1 MSAYIHIYTNALT
14 DDLIPTILKRL
25 NEHESVLDINSS
37 FSFRSSNGN
46 LPIVFKWE
54 KPSLEIFNE
63 NNLKLNF
70 GTSIKSFDLK
80 EYKKKLFKDKIIK
93 QSFIQKLTTLFK
105 KKKKKKVAKTIKL
118 SAEIEAQLQNYGKV
132 FSIKYHPGDVFE
144 NHFATLIGAI
154 ITELTKGVC
163 HFTYENVWYDSKNVL
178 RESLVNLYTLEELP
192 NHINKNAVAVAS

>member
-1 MSAYIHIYTNALT
+1 MSAYINIYTNSLT

-25 NEHESVLDINSS
+25 NEHENVLDLNSS
-37 FSFRSSNGN
+37 FSFRNTNGS
-46 LPIVFKWE
+46 LPIIFKWD

-70 GTSIKSFDLK
+70 NVSLKSFNLK

-93 QSFIQKLTTLFK
+93 QSFIQKITGLFK
-105 KKKKKKVAKTIKL
+105 KKKRKVAKPVKL
-118 SAEIEAQLQNYGKV
+118 SAEVEAQLHNYNKV

-154 ITELTKGVC
+154 VTELSNGVC
-163 HFTYENVWYDSKNVL
+163 HFTQENVWYNSKNVL

>member
-1 MSAYIHIYTNALT
+1 MSAYINIYTNSLT

-25 NEHESVLDINSS
+25 NEHENVLDINSS
-37 FSFRSSNGN
+37 FSFRNPNGN
-46 LPIVFKWE
+46 LPIVFKWD

-70 GTSIKSFDLK
+70 GVSLKSFDLK

-93 QSFIQKLTTLFK
+93 QSFVQKIMGLFK
-105 KKKKKKVAKTIKL
+105 KKKRKVAKPVKL
-118 SAEIEAQLQNYGKV
+118 SAEVEAQLQNYNKV
-132 FSIKYHPGDVFE
+132 FSLKYHSGHVFE
-144 NHFATLIGAI
+144 NHFATLICAI
-154 ITELTKGVC
+154 ITELTNGVC
-163 HFTYENVWYDSKNVL
+163 HFTQENVWYDAKNVL

>member
-1 MSAYIHIYTNALT
+1 MSAYINIYTNTLT

-25 NEHESVLDINSS
+25 NEHENVLDLNSS
-37 FSFRSSNGN
+37 FSFRNTNGT
-46 LPIVFKWE
+46 LPIVFKWD

-70 GTSIKSFDLK
+70 NVSLKSFDLK
-80 EYKKKLFKDKIIK
+80 EYKKKLFKEKIIK
-93 QSFIQKLTTLFK
+93 QSFVQKLLGLFK
-105 KKKKKKVAKTIKL
+105 KKKRKVAKPVKL
-118 SAEIEAQLQNYGKV
+118 SAEVESQLQNYNKV

-154 ITELTKGVC
+154 ITELSKGLC
-163 HFTYENVWYDSKNVL
+163 HFTKENTWYDSKNVL

>member
-1 MSAYIHIYTNALT
+1 MSAYINIYTNSLT

-25 NEHESVLDINSS
+25 NEHENVLDLNSS
-37 FSFRSSNGN
+37 FSFRNTNGN
-46 LPIVFKWE
+46 LPIVFKWD

-70 GTSIKSFDLK
+70 SVSLKSFDLK
-80 EYKKKLFKDKIIK
+80 EYKKKLFKEKIIK
-93 QSFIQKLTTLFK
+93 QSFIQKILGLFK
-105 KKKKKKVAKTIKL
+105 KKKRKVAKPVKL
-118 SAEIEAQLQNYGKV
+118 SAEVESQLQNYSKV

-154 ITELTKGVC
+154 ITELSNGAC
-163 HFTYENVWYDSKNVL
+163 HFTKENTWYNAKNVL

>member
-1 MSAYIHIYTNALT
+1 MSAYINIYTNTLT

-25 NEHESVLDINSS
+25 NEHENVLDLNSS
-37 FSFRSSNGN
+37 FSFRNANGS
-46 LPIVFKWE
+46 LPIIFKWD

-70 GTSIKSFDLK
+70 NVSLKSFDLR
-80 EYKKKLFKDKIIK
+80 EYKKKLFKEKIIK
-93 QSFIQKLTTLFK
+93 QSFIQKLLGLFK
-105 KKKKKKVAKTIKL
+105 KKKRKVAKPVKL
-118 SAEIEAQLQNYGKV
+118 SAEIESQLQNYNKV

-154 ITELTKGVC
+154 ITELSNGIC
-163 HFTYENVWYDSKNVL
+163 HFTKENTWYDAKNVL

>member
-1 MSAYIHIYTNALT
+1 MSAYINIYTNTLT

-25 NEHESVLDINSS
+25 NEHENVLDLNSS
-37 FSFRSSNGN
+37 FSFRNANGS
-46 LPIVFKWE
+46 LPIIFKWD

-70 GTSIKSFDLK
+70 NVSLKSFDLR
-80 EYKKKLFKDKIIK
+80 EYKKKLFKEKIIK
-93 QSFIQKLTTLFK
+93 QSFIQKLLGLFK
-105 KKKKKKVAKTIKL
+105 KKKRKVAKPVKL
-118 SAEIEAQLQNYGKV
+118 SAEIESQLQNYNKV

-154 ITELTKGVC
+154 ITELSNGVC
-163 HFTYENVWYDSKNVL
+163 HFTKENIWYDAKNVL

>member
-1 MSAYIHIYTNALT
+1 MSAYINIYTNSLT

-37 FSFRSSNGN
+37 FSFRNSNGN
-46 LPIVFKWE
+46 LPIVFKWD

-70 GTSIKSFDLK
+70 STSIKPFDLK
-80 EYKKKLFKDKIIK
+80 EYKKKLFKEKIIK
-93 QSFIQKLTTLFK
+93 QSFIQKIAGLFK
-105 KKKKKKVAKTIKL
+105 KKKRKVAKPVKL
-118 SAEIEAQLQNYGKV
+118 TAEVEAQLQNYNKV
-132 FSIKYHPGDVFE
+132 FSIKYHSGDVFE

-154 ITELTKGVC
+154 ITELTNGIC
-163 HFTYENVWYDSKNVL
+163 QFTQDNVWYNAKNVL

>member
-1 MSAYIHIYTNALT
+1 MNAYINIYTNSLT

-25 NEHESVLDINSS
+25 NEHENVLDLNSS
-37 FSFRSSNGN
+37 FSFRNPNGT
-46 LPIVFKWE
+46 LPIVFKWD
-54 KPSLEIFNE
+54 KPSLQIFNE

-70 GTSIKSFDLK
+70 SVSLKSFDLK

-93 QSFIQKLTTLFK
+93 QGLIQKITGLFK
-105 KKKKKKVAKTIKL
+105 KKKRKVAKPIKL
-118 SAEIEAQLQNYGKV
+118 STEVETQLQNYTKV

-154 ITELTKGVC
+154 ITELGNGVC
-163 HFTYENVWYDSKNVL
+163 HFTQENVWYNAKNVL
-178 RESLVNLYTLEELP
+178 RETLVNLYTLEELP